1 MNQAKKY
8 KIIETAKKLIYIN
21 IKKML
26 LMFYNINFY
35 NI

>member
-21 IKKML
+21 IKK
-26 LMFYNINFY
+26 NVINVL
-35 NI
+35 